1 MIKKWGRTAKILL
14 LIYHLVVG
22 KGLFTSFI
30 LCAPKT
36 FSHYFEMYFII
47 KISVVMLPRAL
58 VSIFEKGSIFKL
70 KKIFC

>member
-1 MIKKWGRTAKILL
+1 MIKKMGQNSKNTAFNLSFSGRKR
-14 LIYHLVVG
+14 LVY
-22 KGLFTSFI
+22 FI